1 MTEYSTIFY
10 VIINHEYI
18 YYYAHIQVEGKD
30 EEESDDDDSETDVSW
45 PAWMMES
52 VEDETGLGGK
62 MLDDIDDP
70 TDDGEDADDV
80 FEEFDTKPLADVAD
94 PSFALRSKTEVGFG
108 GGYVLRAYAAARL
121 RGARVRPFC
130 VCCCSLFFLVF
141 VWSLDKP
148 HSKLS
153 LSRSL
158 DKSTS
163 LCIYMCIELLLTST
177 FDCFLQ
183 VRQASSG

>member
-1 MTEYSTIFY
+1 
-10 VIINHEYI
+10 
-18 YYYAHIQVEGKD
+18 
-30 EEESDDDDSETDVSW
+30 
-45 PAWMMES
+45 MMES

-121 RGARVRPFC
+121 RGARVRLFC